1 MAQRIKSILFDL
13 GDTLLDFGKV
23 DIPTLFEAGARLA
36 YEYLKELGLPLPSF
50 ARYHRQQLWAVRWA
64 VLVSRLSRREF
75 NALTVID
82 RLARRMGHD
91 LNEAQRVD
99 LAWCWYE
106 PLSRCAKTEDDL
118 HQTLGALRDQGLM
131 LGLVSNT
138 FIPAQVLDRHLEQ
151 ERLIEYLPVRVY
163 SCDVRYRKPHRSIF
177 RIATEQTGV
186 PAGQTLFVGD
196 SPAFDIAGAN
206 RCGMVSVLKDPNNR
220 HARHKHAPRHRIAR
234 IAELPDLL
242 KQYNS

>member
-36 YEYLKELGLPLPSF
+36 YEYLQRLALPLPSF
-50 ARYHRQQLWAVRWA
+50 PRYHRQQLWAVRWA
-64 VLVSRLSRREF
+64 VLVSRLSGREF
-75 NALTVID
+75 NALAVID

-91 LNEAQRVD
+91 LNESQRVD

-106 PLSRCAKTEDDL
+106 PLSRCAKTEEGL
-118 HQTLGALRDQGLM
+118 AETLESLRAQGLV

-138 FIPAQVLDRHLEQ
+138 FIPAPVLDRHLIQ
-151 ERLIEYLPVRVY
+151 EGLIDYLPIRVY

-186 PAGQTLFVGD
+186 PAAQTLFVGD
-196 SPAFDIAGAN
+196 SPAFDIVGAN
-206 RCGMVSVLKDPNNR
+206 RCGMVSVLKDPSNR
-220 HARHKHAPRHRIAR
+220 HVRHKHVPRHRIAR
-234 IAELPDLL
+234 IGELVDLVR
-242 KQYNS
+242 QYNS